1 MSDMDTPG
9 TGWGQEHI
17 YILYIIYYIL
27 YIISAVVKLLLQNIY
42 FCVLSRI
49 SCNIGVGSTIIR
61 DLAIYVVN
69 RLVLTEVI
77 PVGTF

>member
-1 MSDMDTPG
+1 MKSEI
-9 TGWGQEHI
+9 GQ
-17 YILYIIYYIL
+17 YMFFVTARVLLPLLY
-27 YIISAVVKLLLQNIY
+27 ISAVVKLLLQNIY

-49 SCNIGVGSTIIR
+49 SCNIDVGSTIIR